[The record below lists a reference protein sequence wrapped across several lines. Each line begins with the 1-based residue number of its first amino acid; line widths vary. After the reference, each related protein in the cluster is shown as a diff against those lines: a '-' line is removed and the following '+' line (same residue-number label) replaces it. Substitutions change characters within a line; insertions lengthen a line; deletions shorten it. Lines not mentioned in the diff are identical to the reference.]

1 MSVRRRQRRC
11 HFPRRT
17 QIVPDRPDSPER
29 PPKNVQFSRLR
40 NELAPLTQLTLFDVA
55 GSTTLLPELARDSRV
70 RVVEGDLAEP
80 GTASE
85 LVCASGDVSIIHLAS
100 MVSGN
105 TETDTE
111 EGWRV
116 NVGGHR
122 ALLEA
127 VRLNAPGA
135 RLVDSHTVH

>member
-1 MSVRRRQRRC
+1 MTESL
-11 HFPRRT
+11 T
-17 QIVPDRPDSPER
+17 QIRCWTTLMPSLLITGGLGFLGQQAARHFLKGGV
-29 PPKNVQFSRLR
+29 VFSRLR

-55 GSTTLLPELARDSRV
+55 GSTALLPELARDSRV

-111 EGWRV
+111 EGWRATSAAT
-116 NVGGHR
+116 GHCWR
-122 ALLEA
+122 LLGSTHLA
-127 VRLNAPGA
+127 HA
-135 RLVDSHTVH
+135 

>member
-1 MSVRRRQRRC
+1 MPSLLITGGLGFLGQQAAR
-11 HFPRRT
+11 HFLKGG
-17 QIVPDRPDSPER
+17 V
-29 PPKNVQFSRLR
+29 VFSRLR

-111 EGWRV
+111 EGW
-116 NVGGHR
+116 
-122 ALLEA
+122 
-127 VRLNAPGA
+127 
-135 RLVDSHTVH
+135 